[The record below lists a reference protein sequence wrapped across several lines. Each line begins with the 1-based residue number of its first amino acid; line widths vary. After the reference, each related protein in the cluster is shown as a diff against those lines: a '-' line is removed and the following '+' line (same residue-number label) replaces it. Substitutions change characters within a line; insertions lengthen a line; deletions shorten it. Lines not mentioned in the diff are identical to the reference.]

1 MFVGKKG
8 LSMRHRRNVP
18 ILAAVTAGALQAMP
32 AVAQPLSPE
41 AFRVM
46 DIDGNGRIDA
56 AEHGVAM
63 GAAFAH
69 ADKNADGILEADE
82 AAMLSLPAQV
92 DADGDGQVT
101 LDEFLKSAR
110 SDFAAA
116 DQDDDG
122 VLLP

>member
-1 MFVGKKG
+1 
-8 LSMRHRRNVP
+8 MRQRR
-18 ILAAVTAGALQAMP
+18 IISLLAATTMGALQAMP
-32 AVAQPLSPE
+32 AAAQALSPE
-41 AFRVM
+41 AFSVM
-46 DIDGNGRIDA
+46 DIDGNGQVDA
-56 AEHGVAM
+56 AEHGIAM

-69 ADKNADGILEADE
+69 ADKNADGILEKDE
-82 AAMLSLPAQV
+82 AAVLSLPAQV

-116 DQDDDG
+116 DQDGDG